1 MHPLAYC
8 LLRAGSLL
16 ASVACTWGCAT
27 AIPSPLE
34 PQRQGTLGSPNY
46 GLIVGTPPM
55 PAVPGVLGFLRDN
68 DRHHGLP
75 RFAQALVRA
84 SQRVQMELPG
94 TPTLVVGDFSTEHGG
109 QTFPHHSHR
118 NGLDV
123 DLLFYLT
130 TLDGAP
136 VQTTEFVHFRDDGIG
151 YSPKQKRWLRFD
163 ERRQWALLRALLEDP
178 EARVQWAFFQHQL
191 KPILLDWAI
200 AHGEPDDVIV
210 RAAQVLLEPHPG
222 GAHDDHFHVRTYC
235 NRAEQAQG
243 CVPNGP
249 PRPWIPVEEVA
260 MPSEP
265 SSASLAAEL
274 LAWQP

>member
-1 MHPLAYC
+1 MLAPC
-8 LLRAGSLL
+8 SVRAAALLTL
-16 ASVACTWGCAT
+16 VACTWGCAT

-46 GLIVGTPPM
+46 GLIIGTPP
-55 PAVPGVLGFLRDN
+55 AQSVPGVFEFLRHN
-68 DRHHGLP
+68 DRHHALP
-75 RFAQALVRA
+75 RFAKALVRA
-84 SQRVQMELPG
+84 AERVQREIPN
-94 TPTLVVGDFSTEHGG
+94 TPALIVGDFSTQYGG

-163 ERRQWALLRALLEDP
+163 ERRQWLLLRALIEDP
-178 EARVQWAFFQHQL
+178 EARVQWVFFQHQL
-191 KPILLDWAI
+191 EPLLLDYAI
-200 AHGEPDDVIV
+200 AHGEPDEIIV
-210 RAAQVLLEPHPG
+210 RAAQLLLEPHPG
-222 GAHDDHFHVRTYC
+222 GAHDDHFHVRTTC
-235 NRAEQAQG
+235 NADEQAAG

-249 PRPWIPVEEVA
+249 IRPWIAAGDVRPA
-260 MPSEP
+260 ASEP
-265 SSASLAAEL
+265 NTHALVREL
-274 LAWQP
+274 LAWTP